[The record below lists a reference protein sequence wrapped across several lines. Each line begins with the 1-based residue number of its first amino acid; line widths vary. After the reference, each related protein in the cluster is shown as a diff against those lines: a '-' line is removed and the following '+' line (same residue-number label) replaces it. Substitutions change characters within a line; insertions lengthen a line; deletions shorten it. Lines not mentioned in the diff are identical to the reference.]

1 MHHHKHHVTWQDM
14 SQTQRM
20 ATILAAIMQ
29 FTLLFAALRDIS
41 QRSAGELRGRK
52 AMWVAIPFINFIGP
66 IAYFALG
73 RQPRTPDSEGQI
85 SEER

>member
-1 MHHHKHHVTWQDM
+1 LKR
-14 SQTQRM
+14 TQ
-20 ATILAAIMQ
+20 
-29 FTLLFAALRDIS
+29 
-41 QRSAGELRGRK
+41 
-52 AMWVAIPFINFIGP
+52 AMWVAISFINFIGP